1 MPTPLFG
8 RRTAVECAFLVV
20 VPFAA
25 WKAGAS
31 IVWIIAPAALAY
43 LLVLAVEVVLWR
55 RAERPIPAAAAAV
68 EPEFEH
74 AAPPA
79 VEHVRVFRAEPEAA
93 PARAEPEPVAAA
105 EPEPEPE
112 PVAAQPEPVPVPVPV
127 PEPPRLVPVP
137 EPEPQPEPVLAPA
150 PAPAVAQVVPIG
162 ATQAP
167 RQWNIWDLEQ
177 LAREHAPADDPI
189 AAEERSFLL
198 LYLRDFAG
206 ADGLL
211 PVDFDDLVR
220 QSFGALV
227 ANR

>member
-1 MPTPLFG
+1 M
-8 RRTAVECAFLVV
+8 
-20 VPFAA
+20 
-25 WKAGAS
+25 
-31 IVWIIAPAALAY
+31 
-43 LLVLAVEVVLWR
+43 
-55 RAERPIPAAAAAV
+55 
-68 EPEFEH
+68 
-74 AAPPA
+74 
-79 VEHVRVFRAEPEAA
+79 
-93 PARAEPEPVAAA
+93 PEPPRLAPV
-105 EPEPEPE
+105 PEPEPE
-112 PVAAQPEPVPVPVPV
+112 PVRAPE
-127 PEPPRLVPVP
+127 
-137 EPEPQPEPVLAPA
+137 

-177 LAREHAPADDPI
+177 LVREHTSGDPI
-189 AAEERSFLL
+189 ADEERTFLL

>member
-8 RRTAVECAFLVV
+8 RRTAIECAFLVV

-31 IVWIIAPAALAY
+31 IVWIIVPAALAY
-43 LLVLAVEVVLWR
+43 LLVLALEIVLWR
-55 RAERPIPAAAAAV
+55 RSERPIPAAAAAAPAV
-68 EPEFEH
+68 EQ

-79 VEHVRVFRAEPEAA
+79 AEHVRVLRT
-93 PARAEPEPVAAA
+93 

-112 PVAAQPEPVPVPVPV
+112 PEPERVEPEPVAAVEPEPEPVPVPVPEPEPV
-127 PEPPRLVPVP
+127 PEPPRLAPVP
-137 EPEPQPEPVLAPA
+137 EPAPQPEPVPVQE
-150 PAPAVAQVVPIG
+150 PVPAVAQVVPIG

-177 LAREHAPADDPI
+177 IAREQAGGDDDPI
-189 AAEERSFLL
+189 AAEERTFLL

-211 PVDFDDLVR
+211 PIDFDDLVR

>member
-8 RRTAVECAFLVV
+8 RRTAIECAFLVV

-55 RAERPIPAAAAAV
+55 RGERPAVPAAAAA
-68 EPEFEH
+68 
-74 AAPPA
+74 
-79 VEHVRVFRAEPEAA
+79 AA
-93 PARAEPEPVAAA
+93 PAAERVAPRRRRSTSACSARSRNRSRSPSWRSRSQSRPEPAPEPEPGDRSPCPCRSRRGSQAVP

-112 PVAAQPEPVPVPVPV
+112 PVRAPEPV
-127 PEPPRLVPVP
+127 
-137 EPEPQPEPVLAPA
+137 A
-150 PAPAVAQVVPIG
+150 AVAQVVADIG

-167 RQWNIWDLEQ
+167 RQWNDLGSRA
-177 LAREHAPADDPI
+177 ARPRATSDDPI
-189 AAEERSFLL
+189 ADEERTFLL

>member
-8 RRTAVECAFLVV
+8 RRTAIECAFLVV

-25 WKAGAS
+25 WKAGAT

-43 LLVLAVEVVLWR
+43 LLVLVIEIVLWR
-55 RAERPIPAAAAAV
+55 RAEQPIPAAAVA
-68 EPEFEH
+68 
-74 AAPPA
+74 
-79 VEHVRVFRAEPEAA
+79 AEPEAA
-93 PARAEPEPVAAA
+93 HAAPPPPEHVRVLRAEPEPERAEPEPVAAA
-105 EPEPEPE
+105 EPDPEPEPVREPPRLAPVPEPEPEPE
-112 PVAAQPEPVPVPVPV
+112 PVRAPE
-127 PEPPRLVPVP
+127 
-137 EPEPQPEPVLAPA
+137 

-177 LAREHAPADDPI
+177 LAREHAGGDDPM
-189 AAEERSFLL
+189 AAEERTFLL